1 MQTIDGFNAP
11 KKAAVQAPR
20 SGRSLGLGY
29 SFGPK
34 NQAKGLKYG
43 NEQLDAEQVTR
54 KPNRVERRAHMAMA
68 RRKPAQPHK
77 RLNVAQTIAY
87 AAACKAKREQRQL
100 IIQNRPAYL
109 LRHMPHPSYV
119 LQYFDP
125 EQIIK
130 FKEEWAG
137 HPERKAEV
145 KRAVRNKL
153 KRARKAQCTAQLANG
168 QVQ

>member
-11 KKAAVQAPR
+11 KKPKATAPR

-34 NQAKGLKYG
+34 NQAKGLKYDG
-43 NEQLDAEQVTR
+43 EETAPPR

-68 RRKPAQPHK
+68 RRKPALPHK
-77 RLNVAQTIAY
+77 RLNAKQQVAYDAT
-87 AAACKAKREQRQL
+87 CKAKRQQRQL

-109 LRHMPHPSYV
+109 LRHMPHPSYM

-130 FKEEWAG
+130 FKEEWTD

-145 KRAVRNKL
+145 ERIIHNRL
-153 KRARKAQCTAQLANG
+153 KRARR
-168 QVQ
+168 

>member
-11 KKAAVQAPR
+11 KKSKAEAPR

-34 NQAKGLKYG
+34 NQAKRLKYG

-77 RLNVAQTIAY
+77 RLNAKQQIAY
-87 AAACKAKREQRQL
+87 DAACKAKRQQRQL

-119 LQYFDP
+119 SQYFDP

-130 FKEEWAG
+130 FKEEWAD

-145 KRAVRNKL
+145 ERIVHNRL
-153 KRARKAQCTAQLANG
+153 KRARRQQRETC
-168 QVQ
+168 V